1 MDSDVTTEDSADVTA
16 DFDVVSEPEVTI
28 DAEATAEA
36 EAAKDAEAGKDA
48 DIGSELARGKFT
60 DKMLAEMRALI
71 GTELRAD
78 ACVNNEYATRLAILR
93 FCEGIGDGNLLW
105 TDPAYAAGTPHGG
118 LIAPPSF
125 IFCCLGS
132 VQVGWRGL
140 GGFHA
145 ETLLTFHRNV
155 RLDDRIAAQVFFDGF
170 DGPDP
175 SRFAGRRIKD
185 YLRQEYR
192 NQKGELVATFVC
204 SRVRFERTEAQSRRE
219 SRAVQVPHP
228 WTEAEL
234 EAIEKDV
241 LAEAPQG
248 STPRCWEDVTVGDE
262 IDTITKGPLGLTDEV
277 AYIASGAAPIPRL
290 SAHGVA
296 LRRYRKHPRWAFRD
310 PTTHALEPIYS
321 VHYNDYAAR
330 LQGAQAAYDVGIQ
343 RTCWQIHS
351 LTNWMGDTG
360 FLKAATSQ
368 YRAHVYLS
376 NVVRLGGRVD
386 AKEID
391 AQGDH
396 VVNLT
401 TWAHNQRGQVVMPGT
416 AVIALPSREAS
427 AGTVPILERS
437 L

>member
-1 MDSDVTTEDSADVTA
+1 MDSDVTTEDSADVTT
-16 DFDVVSEPEVTI
+16 DPDVTSEPDVTI
-28 DAEATAEA
+28 DA
-36 EAAKDAEAGKDA
+36 DAGTDA
-48 DIGSELARGKFT
+48 DITTELARGKFT
-60 DKMLAEMRALI
+60 DEMLDEMRALI
-71 GTELRAD
+71 GTELRTD
-78 ACVNNEYATRLAILR
+78 ACVNNEYATRLAVLR
-93 FCEGIGDGNLLW
+93 FCEGIGDDNPLW

-155 RLDDRIAAQVFFDGF
+155 RLDDRITAQVFFDGF

-192 NQKGELVATFVC
+192 NQNDELVATFIC

-234 EAIEKDV
+234 EAVENDV
-241 LAEAPQG
+241 LAEAPRG
-248 STPRCWEDVTVGDE
+248 ATPRYWEDVTVGEE

-277 AYIASGAAPIPRL
+277 AYVASGAAPIPRL

-310 PTTHALEPIYS
+310 PSSHALEPVYS

-368 YRAHVYLS
+368 YRAHVYLGD
-376 NVVRLGGRVD
+376 VVRLGGRVE

-396 VVNLT
+396 VVRLT

-427 AGTVPILERS
+427 PGGVTG
-437 L
+437 